1 MNVGRR
7 LLDEEKSRKKM
18 LSIKM
23 DRKAG
28 KIALYESKITRQP
41 SITMNNSMDQGVGS
55 GKR

>member
-41 SITMNNSMDQGVGS
+41 SITMNNPMDQGFGS
-55 GKR
+55 GER